1 MVEQRIKQDLLD
13 DIKQLL
19 IDNDNEIDLT
29 ANDYGFKTAYI
40 NTDGEVKWDYTDP
53 NELVFGM
60 RNKMGEIT
68 ELSALRDTI
77 YDTLSEFD
85 FLADWHQLNLFLYF
99 PYIFVLGFKVIYLQ
113 CHLSAKI
120 GDIFFLVSW
129 WVWHTFCNIYQ
140 QRGNSATS

>member
-1 MVEQRIKQDLLD
+1 MVEQRIKHDLLD

-85 FLADWHQLNLFLYF
+85 FLANWHKLTLFLYF
-99 PYIFVLGFKVIYLQ
+99 PYILL
-113 CHLSAKI
+113 
-120 GDIFFLVSW
+120 
-129 WVWHTFCNIYQ
+129 
-140 QRGNSATS
+140 